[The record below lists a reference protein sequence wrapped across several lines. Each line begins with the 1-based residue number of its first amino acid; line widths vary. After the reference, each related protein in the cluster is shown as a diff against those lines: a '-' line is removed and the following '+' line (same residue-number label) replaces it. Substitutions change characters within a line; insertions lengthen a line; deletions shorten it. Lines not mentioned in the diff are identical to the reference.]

1 MKLNTKVKILIGESL
16 SIDDMNV
23 LSLLYMPI
31 IGNRAYTLYMT
42 MYSALNRSSNTR
54 VVSQSDITDLFGIT
68 INTLNLER
76 KRLEAIG
83 LLNTYYKDDEYVF
96 LLKAPLS
103 ARSFFKDGVLSIYL
117 KNRVGDVLF
126 EKLVSIFRLESF
138 NKEGYKN
145 VTEIFDNVFKDK
157 IDDEE
162 YNIDGYFPDKNI
174 NSSIKTGN
182 YNFDYDYFVESLNLT
197 LAQKRNLSAELQVN
211 IEKTAYAYS
220 LNEEDM
226 RVVYHRSFDQNGN
239 FSIVKFQREA
249 KTLFKLKAQE
259 KDTKDK
265 ELTGIDKLKAT
276 NPLEILDTI
285 SPNSTTDQIEVIE
298 KVSAESPFN
307 LEITNLIV
315 LHVLNKNN
323 KICPNY
329 LYFKKT
335 FETFKNRGIKTFD
348 EAVEFVK
355 SQGLYEKKEDTKAI
369 TKTETKTDAKTAKA
383 KEETGSSW
391 LDNFKKSL

>member
-1 MKLNTKVKILIGESL
+1 
-16 SIDDMNV
+16 
-23 LSLLYMPI
+23 MPI

-54 VVSQSDITDLFGIT
+54 VVNQTDITDLFGIT
-68 INTLNLER
+68 VNTLNIER
-76 KRLEAIG
+76 KKLEAIG
-83 LLNTYYKDDEYVF
+83 LLNTYYKDDEYVY

-117 KNRVGDVLF
+117 KNRVGDALF
-126 EKLVSIFRLESF
+126 EKLVNIFRLEAF

-157 IDDEE
+157 IEDEE

-182 YNFDYDYFVESLNLT
+182 YNFDYDFFVESLNLT

-211 IEKTAYAYS
+211 VEKTAYAYN

-226 RVVYHRSFDQNGN
+226 LVVYHRSFDQNGN

-249 KTLFKLKAQE
+249 KTLAKLKAQE
-259 KDTKDK
+259 KDTKGK
-265 ELTGIDKLKAT
+265 ELSGIDKLKAT
-276 NPLEILDTI
+276 NPLEILNTI

-298 KVSAESPFN
+298 RVSAESPYN

-329 LYFKKT
+329 TYFKKT
-335 FETFKNRGIKTFD
+335 FDTFKNRGIKTFN

-355 SQGLYEKKEDTKAI
+355 TQGLYEKKDEPTKEKKA
-369 TKTETKTDAKTAKA
+369 TKETK
-383 KEETGSSW
+383 EESGSSW
-391 LDNFKKSL
+391 LDNLKKSL